1 MLKILFMG
9 TPDFA
14 LESLKALYEAKYNIV
29 GVVTNPDR
37 PKGRGMKMIAS
48 PVKEYALEKHLEVYQ
63 PEKVRNN
70 EEFLNTVKKIN
81 PNLICVVAY
90 GKILPKELLE
100 IPKMGCINVHGSLL
114 PQYRGAAPIQWAV
127 LNGDKKTGITT
138 MYMNEGMD
146 TGDMIL
152 KEEVRIGEDETTGE
166 LWERLSKIGAKLLVE
181 TVEKI
186 EDGTAPREKQ
196 PEDFT
201 MAPMLHKEMANI
213 DWNKKDATQIKNL
226 VRGLN
231 PIMGA
236 YTYLNGKKIKF
247 WKVEKLTT
255 EELAQKYNEMNEYMD
270 YIKKVQP
277 GTVLFSNAKRGLYIK
292 CNNDIISVIEI
303 QGENSRKMNILDF
316 LRGNSI
322 NAGEI
327 FQNLKN

>member
-1 MLKILFMG
+1 
-9 TPDFA
+9 
-14 LESLKALYEAKYNIV
+14 
-29 GVVTNPDR
+29 
-37 PKGRGMKMIAS
+37 
-48 PVKEYALEKHLEVYQ
+48 
-63 PEKVRNN
+63 
-70 EEFLNTVKKIN
+70 
-81 PNLICVVAY
+81 
-90 GKILPKELLE
+90 
-100 IPKMGCINVHGSLL
+100 
-114 PQYRGAAPIQWAV
+114 
-127 LNGDKKTGITT
+127 

-213 DWNKKDATQIKNL
+213 DWDKKDATQIKNL

-277 GTVLFSNAKRGLYIK
+277 GTVLFSNAKQGLYIK

-327 FQNLKN
+327 FQNL